1 MTRKFRVGVCAV
13 VSGGQLQ
20 VEYRIGIPH
29 VRIAAGAPV
38 KIAGIVQNRNALGVF
53 FGIAD
58 RMSSPTL
65 F

>member
-1 MTRKFRVGVCAV
+1 M
-13 VSGGQLQ
+13 
-20 VEYRIGIPH
+20 GIPH

-58 RMSSPTL
+58 RMSPPT
-65 F
+65 FF